1 MTFAIPPDARPRR
14 ASSPKLHSN
23 QYFACSL
30 SIRRF
35 AKVPQWGAMSQ
46 IEHLE
51 FAGTGWRRP
60 ALSWACRTMR
70 CPMDRFFRTCAVVAA
85 SVLLSATAPAVAAEQ
100 APVATDVSANGSALK
115 HHRASPI
122 RHVRHVTAAAPLQR
136 NLGCSGEWCGRQV
149 VLFIGVGF

>member
-1 MTFAIPPDARPRR
+1 
-14 ASSPKLHSN
+14 
-23 QYFACSL
+23 
-30 SIRRF
+30 
-35 AKVPQWGAMSQ
+35 
-46 IEHLE
+46 
-51 FAGTGWRRP
+51 
-60 ALSWACRTMR
+60 
-70 CPMDRFFRTCAVVAA
+70 MDRFFRTCAVVAA